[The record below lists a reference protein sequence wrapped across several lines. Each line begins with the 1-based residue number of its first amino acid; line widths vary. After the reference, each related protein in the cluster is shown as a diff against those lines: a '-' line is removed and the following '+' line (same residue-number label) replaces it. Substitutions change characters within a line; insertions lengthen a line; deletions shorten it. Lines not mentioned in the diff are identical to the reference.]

1 MTENVNR
8 MMVNPPV
15 FPSGIV
21 ESGMTGDGEERIT
34 SLEIATMTNKLH
46 KNVMQSI
53 RKMEA
58 AWIKVNGLGFKL
70 VNYQDQKGE
79 TRPCYSLTKRESL
92 YIATKFND
100 EARAKLVLRWEELE
114 IKHREQ
120 VQAEQMK
127 PQQSFLQDKLTVAN
141 WVMDSLRYS
150 DAARLQLVSQIAE
163 PYGVPVPDYVHA
175 PNGASHAVSE
185 LLKERGVEL
194 SAIKFNKLA
203 LAAGLLEEK
212 TRKGAHGKV
221 HKYYSVTEKG
231 LEYALNDIYKDVLDK
246 PFQSGMTT
254 SLGRCW
260 KSSVTS
266 HLVKEICLQAV
277 RHTRTTVVIMIYN
290 REGGEGVM
298 RSPLFLW

>member
-15 FPSGIV
+15 FPSGSV
-21 ESGMTGDGEERIT
+21 NAGEAGGNEERIT

-58 AWIKVNGLGFKL
+58 AWVKVNGLGFKL

-100 EARAKLVLRWEELE
+100 EARAKLILRWEELE

-120 VQAEQMK
+120 AEQVK

-185 LLKERGVEL
+185 LLKEHRVVL
-194 SAIKFNKLA
+194 SAIKFNKMA

-212 TRKGAHGKV
+212 TRKGTHGKV

-231 LEYALNDIYKDVLDK
+231 LVYALNDIYKDVPGQTIPKWYDNKFEEVLEIIGYK
-246 PFQSGMTT
+246 PSKQVDMFA
-254 SLGRCW
+254 
-260 KSSVTS
+260 SSET
-266 HLVKEICLQAV
+266 H
-277 RHTRTTVVIMIYN
+277 
-290 REGGEGVM
+290 
-298 RSPLFLW
+298 

>member
-1 MTENVNR
+1 
-8 MMVNPPV
+8 
-15 FPSGIV
+15 
-21 ESGMTGDGEERIT
+21 
-34 SLEIATMTNKLH
+34 
-46 KNVMQSI
+46 MQSI

-58 AWIKVNGLGFKL
+58 AWVKVNGLGFKL

-100 EARAKLVLRWEELE
+100 EARAKLILRWEELE

-120 VQAEQMK
+120 AQAKMQAEQMK

-185 LLKERGVEL
+185 LLKERGVVL
-194 SAIKFNKLA
+194 SAIKFNKMA

-212 TRKGAHGKV
+212 TRKGTHGKA
-221 HKYYSVTEKG
+221 HKYYSVTDKG
-231 LEYALNDIYKDVLDK
+231 LVYALNDIYKDVPGQTIPKWYDNKFEEVLEII
-246 PFQSGMTT
+246 GY
-254 SLGRCW
+254 
-260 KSSVTS
+260 KSSKQVDMFAS
-266 HLVKEICLQAV
+266 
-277 RHTRTTVVIMIYN
+277 
-290 REGGEGVM
+290 GETH
-298 RSPLFLW
+298 

>member
-15 FPSGIV
+15 FPSGSV
-21 ESGMTGDGEERIT
+21 KSGMTGDGEERIT
-34 SLEIATMTNKLH
+34 SLEIAEMANKRH
-46 KNVMQSI
+46 SDVMRSI
-53 RKMEA
+53 RNMEK
-58 AWIKVNGLGFKL
+58 AWLQVNGRNFAL
-70 VNYQDQKGE
+70 VDYQDQKGE
-79 TRPCYSLTKRESL
+79 HRPCYSLTKKESL
-92 YIATKFND
+92 YIATKFD
-100 EARAKLVLRWEELE
+100 DVMRAKLINRWEELE

-120 VQAEQMK
+120 VQSEQMK

-150 DAARLQLVSQIAE
+150 DAARLQSVSQIAE

-231 LEYALNDIYKDVLDK
+231 LEYALNDIYKDVPGQTIPKWYDNKFGEVLEIIGYK
-246 PFQSGMTT
+246 PSSQGDMFASGET
-254 SLGRCW
+254 
-260 KSSVTS
+260 
-266 HLVKEICLQAV
+266 H
-277 RHTRTTVVIMIYN
+277 
-290 REGGEGVM
+290 
-298 RSPLFLW
+298 

>member
-15 FPSGIV
+15 FPSGSFNAG
-21 ESGMTGDGEERIT
+21 EAGGNEERIT

-58 AWIKVNGLGFKL
+58 AWVKVNGLGFKL

-100 EARAKLVLRWEELE
+100 EARAKLILRWEELE

-120 VQAEQMK
+120 AQTKMQAEQMK

-185 LLKERGVEL
+185 LLKERGVVL
-194 SAIKFNKLA
+194 SAIKFYKMA

-212 TRKGAHGKV
+212 TRKGTHGKV

-231 LEYALNDIYKDVLDK
+231 LEYALNDIYKDVPGQTIPKWYDNKFEEVLEIIGYK
-246 PFQSGMTT
+246 PSKQVDMFA
-254 SLGRCW
+254 
-260 KSSVTS
+260 SSET
-266 HLVKEICLQAV
+266 H
-277 RHTRTTVVIMIYN
+277 
-290 REGGEGVM
+290 
-298 RSPLFLW
+298 

>member
-15 FPSGIV
+15 FPSGSV
-21 ESGMTGDGEERIT
+21 KSGMTGDGEERIT
-34 SLEIATMTNKLH
+34 SLEIAEMANKRH
-46 KNVMQSI
+46 SDVMRSI
-53 RKMEA
+53 RNMEK
-58 AWIKVNGLGFKL
+58 AWLQVNGRNFAL
-70 VNYQDQKGE
+70 VDYQDQKGE
-79 TRPCYSLTKRESL
+79 HRPCYSLTKKESL
-92 YIATKFND
+92 YIATKFD
-100 EARAKLVLRWEELE
+100 DVMRAKLINRWEELE

-185 LLKERGVEL
+185 LLKERGVVL

-212 TRKGAHGKV
+212 TRKGTNGKV

-231 LEYALNDIYKDVLDK
+231 LVYALNDIYKDVPGQTIPKWYDNKFGEVLEII
-246 PFQSGMTT
+246 GY
-254 SLGRCW
+254 
-260 KSSVTS
+260 KSSEQTDMFAS
-266 HLVKEICLQAV
+266 
-277 RHTRTTVVIMIYN
+277 
-290 REGGEGVM
+290 GEAHN
-298 RSPLFLW
+298 

>member
-15 FPSGIV
+15 FPSGSFNAG
-21 ESGMTGDGEERIT
+21 EAGGNEERIT
-34 SLEIATMTNKLH
+34 SLETATMTNKLH

-58 AWIKVNGLGFKL
+58 AQVKVNGLGFKL

-100 EARAKLVLRWEELE
+100 EARAKLILRWEELE

-120 VQAEQMK
+120 AQAKMQAEQMK

-150 DAARLQLVSQIAE
+150 DAARLQLVGQIAE

-185 LLKERGVEL
+185 LLKERGVVL
-194 SAIKFNKLA
+194 SAIKFNKMA

-212 TRKGAHGKV
+212 TRKGTHGKV

-231 LEYALNDIYKDVLDK
+231 LVYALNDIYKDVPGQTIPKWYDNKFEEVLEIIGYK
-246 PFQSGMTT
+246 PSKQVDMFASSETHQDNCK
-254 SLGRCW
+254 SLN
-260 KSSVTS
+260 
-266 HLVKEICLQAV
+266 L
-277 RHTRTTVVIMIYN
+277 
-290 REGGEGVM
+290 
-298 RSPLFLW
+298 

>member
-15 FPSGIV
+15 FPSSSVNAG
-21 ESGMTGDGEERIT
+21 EAGGNEERIT

-53 RKMEA
+53 RKMEV
-58 AWIKVNGLGFKL
+58 AWVKVNGLGFKL

-100 EARAKLVLRWEELE
+100 EARAKLILRWEELE

-120 VQAEQMK
+120 AQAKMQAEQVK

-150 DAARLQLVSQIAE
+150 DAARLQLVSQIAK

-212 TRKGAHGKV
+212 TRKGTNGKV

-231 LEYALNDIYKDVLDK
+231 LVYALNDIYKDVPGQTIPKWYDNKFGEVLEIIGYK
-246 PFQSGMTT
+246 PSSQGDMFASGET
-254 SLGRCW
+254 
-260 KSSVTS
+260 
-266 HLVKEICLQAV
+266 H
-277 RHTRTTVVIMIYN
+277 
-290 REGGEGVM
+290 
-298 RSPLFLW
+298 